1 MMELVRLLTSLSSC
15 ILVSDGCVFMKRF
28 YTEFLLIFTR
38 FGTLV
43 TFLDY
48 MAFFFFLSKAGFMFC
63 QFVEMI

>member
-48 MAFFFFLSKAGFMFC
+48 MAFFFFFPKQGSCFASLLK
-63 QFVEMI
+63 